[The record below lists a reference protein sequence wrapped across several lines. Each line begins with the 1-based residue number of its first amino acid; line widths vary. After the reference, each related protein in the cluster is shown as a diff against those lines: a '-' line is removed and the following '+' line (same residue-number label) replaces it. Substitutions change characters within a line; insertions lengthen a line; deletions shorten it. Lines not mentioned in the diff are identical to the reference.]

1 MALTLAQKQTLLTK
15 LSPQQIQIVRMLEI
29 PGVELQRR
37 INEEL
42 QENPALDEGKDPET
56 LREEAEQKR
65 SEEFEDGYNNGYGDD
80 DSDSEYGEK
89 EKDDDSYDEEEYAE
103 EVYPSEVASDSNAYD
118 EYNNPLDNPEFNYD
132 DYVMDDETPDYKT
145 RVTNYSDPQD
155 TMDNTFTGAPSLIEH
170 LKSQVY
176 LTKMT
181 KPERHIAKFVV
192 GNIDEDGYLRRT
204 AEELEDDL
212 AFRESL
218 IVPHEK
224 MVEIIE
230 QIKQFDPAGVGAY
243 DLKECLLIQ
252 LQQREPTPANQ
263 RAISILNEQF
273 DAFSR
278 RHFERI
284 RTRYN
289 MTEDEMH
296 DVISEIE
303 HLNPTPGAEWSGT
316 TYVNHGATIIPDFL
330 VENRDGEL
338 IVQLLDGEIPDLH
351 VSTDYKQMMK
361 EYAGRRNKLTAAE
374 KETVQFVK
382 SKIDSAKWFIDAIKQ
397 RNETLTRTM
406 MAIIEE
412 QRDFFIEGDDSA
424 LKPMILQDIAA
435 KTGYDVSTISRVS
448 NSKYVQTEFGIY
460 PLKHF
465 FSEGM
470 ANVEG
475 DEVSTREIKQV
486 LREIIDREDKAHPL
500 NDDELVLAMKK
511 AGYTIA
517 RRTVSKY
524 RQQLGKTIAR
534 LRKQM

>member
-1 MALTLAQKQTLLTK
+1 MALSLAQKQILQTK

-37 INEEL
+37 INDEL
-42 QENPALDEGKDPET
+42 QENPALDEGKDPEQ
-56 LREEAEQKR
+56 LREENEQKR
-65 SEEFEDGYNNGYGDD
+65 SEDYDGEDYPDNDNDQDNYNDDTAEDLYPGEAIDD
-80 DSDSEYGEK
+80 DTSYESN
-89 EKDDDSYDEEEYAE
+89 DSYE
-103 EVYPSEVASDSNAYD
+103 
-118 EYNNPLDNPEFNYD
+118 NPLDNPDFNYD
-132 DYVMDDETPDYKT
+132 DYVLDDETPDYKT
-145 RVTNYSDPQD
+145 RITNYSDPQD
-155 TMDNTFTGAPSLIEH
+155 SMDSTFTGSPSLVEH

-218 IVPHEK
+218 IVPHEQ
-224 MVEIIE
+224 MVDIIN

-252 LQQREPTPANQ
+252 LHQHEPTPANQ
-263 RAISILNEQF
+263 RAIQILTEQF
-273 DAFSR
+273 EAFSR

-284 RTRYN
+284 RTKYN
-289 MTEDEMH
+289 LTEDEMR
-296 DVISEIE
+296 DVITEIE
-303 HLNPTPGAEWSGT
+303 HLNPTPGADWSGT
-316 TYVNHGATIIPDFL
+316 SYDNHGATIIPDFL

-338 IVQLLDGEIPDLH
+338 VMQLLDGEIPDLH
-351 VSTDYKQMMK
+351 VSTDYQQMMK
-361 EYAGRRNKLTAAE
+361 DYAGRRHNLTEAE

-406 MAIIEE
+406 LAIIEA
-412 QRDFFIEGDDSA
+412 QRDFFYEGDDSA
-424 LKPMILQDIAA
+424 LKPMILLDIAD

-470 ANVEG
+470 QNIEG

-486 LREIIDREDKAHPL
+486 LREIIDREDKSHPL
-500 NDDELVLAMKK
+500 NDDELVQAMKE
-511 AGYTIA
+511 AGYPIA

>member
-1 MALTLAQKQTLLTK
+1 MALSLAQKQTLQTK
-15 LSPQQIQIVRMLEI
+15 LSPQQIQIVRLLEI
-29 PGVELQRR
+29 PSMELQRR

-42 QENPALDEGKDPET
+42 QENPALDEGKDPEA
-56 LREEAEQKR
+56 LRAEAEQKR
-65 SEEFEDGYNNGYGDD
+65 SEDYDGEGYGNDD
-80 DSDSEYGEK
+80 DYEDNDDK
-89 EKDDDSYDEEEYAE
+89 ELNDEDLEGL
-103 EVYPSEVASDSNAYD
+103 YPSEVVIEGKDYD
-118 EYNNPLDNPEFNYD
+118 KDEDYSNPLDNPDFNYD
-132 DYVMDDETPDYKT
+132 DYVTDDETPDYKT
-145 RVTNYSDPQD
+145 RLTNYSDPQD
-155 TMDNTFTGAPSLIEH
+155 TMDNSFTGSLSLIDH

-218 IVPHEK
+218 IVPHEQ
-224 MVEIIE
+224 MLDIIE
-230 QIKQFDPAGVGAY
+230 QIKHFDPAGVGAY
-243 DLKECLLIQ
+243 DLKECLLLQ
-252 LQQREPTPANQ
+252 LGQREPTPVNQ
-263 RAISILNEQF
+263 RAIQILTEQF
-273 DAFSR
+273 EAFSR

-284 RTRYN
+284 RTRYGL
-289 MTEDEMH
+289 TEDEMH
-296 DVISEIE
+296 DVINEIE
-303 HLNPTPGAEWSGT
+303 HLNPTPGAEWAGT
-316 TYVNHGATIIPDFL
+316 SYDTHGATIIPDFL

-338 IVQLLDGEIPDLH
+338 VMQLLDGEIPDLH
-351 VSTDYKQMMK
+351 VSTEYQQMMK
-361 EYAGRRNKLTAAE
+361 DYASRKNQLTDAE

-406 MAIIEE
+406 VAIIEA
-412 QRDFFIEGDDSA
+412 QREFFYEGDDSA
-424 LKPMILQDIAA
+424 LKPMILQDIAE

-470 ANVEG
+470 QNVEG

-486 LREIIDREDKAHPL
+486 LREIIDREDKSHPL
-500 NDDELVLAMKK
+500 NDDELVIAMKD
-511 AGYTIA
+511 AGYPIA

>member
-1 MALTLAQKQTLLTK
+1 
-15 LSPQQIQIVRMLEI
+15 MLEI
-29 PGVELQRR
+29 PSVELQRR
-37 INEEL
+37 INDEL
-42 QENPALDEGKDPET
+42 QENPALDEGKDQET
-56 LREEAEQKR
+56 LREELEQKQ
-65 SEEFEDGYNNGYGDD
+65 SEEYDDGYGDGD
-80 DSDSEYGEK
+80 DYNDSETR
-89 EKDDDSYDEEEYAE
+89 DDDPYNSEAIDGDAPYEDDEKYD
-103 EVYPSEVASDSNAYD
+103 
-118 EYNNPLDNPEFNYD
+118 NPLDNPEFNYD
-132 DYVMDDETPDYKT
+132 DYVSDDETPDYKT

-155 TMDNTFTGAPSLIEH
+155 SMDSSFAGTPSLVEH

-176 LTKMT
+176 LTHMT

-192 GNIDEDGYLRRT
+192 GNIDENGYLRRT

-218 IVPHEK
+218 VVPHEQ
-224 MVEIIE
+224 MVDIIN
-230 QIKQFDPAGVGAY
+230 QIKQFDPPGVGAY
-243 DLKECLLIQ
+243 DLKECLLLQ
-252 LQQREPTPANQ
+252 LRQREQTPAVQ
-263 RAISILNEQF
+263 LATQILSEQF
-273 DAFSR
+273 EAFSR

-284 RTRYN
+284 RTKFN
-289 MTEDEMH
+289 LTEDEMR
-296 DVISEIE
+296 DVVGEIE
-303 HLNPTPGAEWSGT
+303 HLNPTPGADWSGT
-316 TYVNHGATIIPDFL
+316 SYDTHGATIIPDFL

-338 IVQLLDGEIPDLH
+338 VMQLLDGEIPDLH
-351 VSTDYKQMMK
+351 VSSDYQQMMK
-361 EYAGRRNKLTAAE
+361 DYAGRRNKLTDAE

-406 MAIIEE
+406 LAIIEE
-412 QRDFFIEGDDSA
+412 QKDFFYEGDDAA
-424 LKPMILQDIAA
+424 LKPMILQDIAN

-448 NSKYVQTEFGIY
+448 NSKYVQTEFGVF

-470 ANVEG
+470 QNVEG

-486 LREIIDREDKAHPL
+486 LREIIDREDKSHPL
-500 NDDELVLAMKK
+500 NDDELVQAMKD
-511 AGYTIA
+511 AGYPIA

>member
-1 MALTLAQKQTLLTK
+1 M
-15 LSPQQIQIVRMLEI
+15 
-29 PGVELQRR
+29 ELQRR

-42 QENPALDEGKDPET
+42 QENPALDEGKDPEIIKA
-56 LREEAEQKR
+56 EAEQKR
-65 SEEFEDGYNNGYGDD
+65 SEDYDGEQFDGDD
-80 DSDSEYGEK
+80 YSNDDYTDTNAESDDYN
-89 EKDDDSYDEEEYAE
+89 DEETE
-103 EVYPSEVASDSNAYD
+103 ELYPSEVVIKEDTPYND
-118 EYNNPLDNPEFNYD
+118 EDYANPLDNPEFNYD
-132 DYVMDDETPDYKT
+132 DYVVDDETPDYKT
-145 RVTNYSDPQD
+145 RITTYSAPQD
-155 TMDNTFTGAPSLIEH
+155 TMDSTFTGSPSLVEH

-218 IVPHEK
+218 IVPHEQ
-224 MVEIIE
+224 MVDIIE
-230 QIKQFDPAGVGAY
+230 QIKQFDPPGVGAY
-243 DLKECLLIQ
+243 DLKECLLLQ
-252 LQQREPTPANQ
+252 LRQREQTPTNQ
-263 RAISILNEQF
+263 RAIQILTEQF
-273 DAFSR
+273 EAFSR

-284 RTRYN
+284 RSRYN
-289 MTEDEMH
+289 LTEDEMH

-303 HLNPTPGAEWSGT
+303 HLNPTPGADWSGT
-316 TYVNHGATIIPDFL
+316 NYDTHGATIIPDFL
-330 VENRDGEL
+330 VENRDGE
-338 IVQLLDGEIPDLH
+338 IVMQLLDGEIPDLH
-351 VSTDYKQMMK
+351 VSTDYQQMMK
-361 EYAGRRNKLTAAE
+361 DYAGRRNKLTDSE
-374 KETVQFVK
+374 KEAVQFVK

-406 MAIIEE
+406 MAIIEAQHE
-412 QRDFFIEGDDSA
+412 FFMEGDDAA
-424 LKPMILQDIAA
+424 LKPMILQDIAE

-448 NSKYVQTEFGIY
+448 NSKYVQTEFGVF

-470 ANVEG
+470 QNTEG

-500 NDDELVLAMKK
+500 NDDELVIAMKE
-511 AGYTIA
+511 AGYPIA

-524 RQQLGKTIAR
+524 RQQMGKTIAR

>member
-1 MALTLAQKQTLLTK
+1 MALTLSQRQTLQTK

-29 PGVELQRR
+29 PSVELQRR

-42 QENPALDEGKDPET
+42 QENPALDEGKDPEV
-56 LREEAEQKR
+56 LREEVEQSR
-65 SEEFEDGYNNGYGDD
+65 SEDFDDSYSGEDGYNGNNTEDDNYDGDD
-80 DSDSEYGEK
+80 QYG
-89 EKDDDSYDEEEYAE
+89 AE
-103 EVYPSEVASDSNAYD
+103 EAYPSETVNEGANYD
-118 EYNNPLDNPEFNYD
+118 EYENPLDNPDFNYD
-132 DYVMDDETPDYKT
+132 DYVIDDETPDYKT
-145 RVTNYSDPQD
+145 RISNYSDPQES
-155 TMDNTFTGAPSLIEH
+155 MDSNFTGSPSLIEH

-212 AFRESL
+212 AFREAL
-218 IVPHEK
+218 IVPHEE
-224 MVEIIE
+224 MVDIIN
-230 QIKQFDPAGVGAY
+230 QIKQFDPAGVGAH

-252 LQQREPTPANQ
+252 LHQRESTPANQ
-263 RAISILNEQF
+263 RAIQILNEQF
-273 DAFSR
+273 EAFSR

-284 RTRYN
+284 RTRYDL
-289 MTEDEMH
+289 TEDEMH
-296 DVISEIE
+296 DVINEIE
-303 HLNPTPGAEWSGT
+303 HLNPTPGADWAGT
-316 TYVNHGATIIPDFL
+316 TYDTHGTTIIPDFL

-338 IVQLLDGEIPDLH
+338 VMQLLDGEIPDLH
-351 VSTDYKQMMK
+351 VSTDYQQMMK
-361 EYAGRRNKLTAAE
+361 EYADRRHNLTEAE

-406 MAIIEE
+406 LAIIEA
-412 QRDFFIEGDDSA
+412 QRDFFYEGDDSA
-424 LKPMILQDIAA
+424 LKPMILQDIAS

-448 NSKYVQTEFGIY
+448 NSKYVQTEFGVY

-470 ANVEG
+470 PNVEG

-500 NDDELVLAMKK
+500 NDDELVLAMKE
-511 AGYTIA
+511 AGYPIA

>member
-1 MALTLAQKQTLLTK
+1 MALSLTQRQALLTK
-15 LSPQQIQIVRMLEI
+15 LSPQQIQIVRLLEI
-29 PGVELQRR
+29 PSVELQRR

-42 QENPALDEGKDPET
+42 QENPALDEGKDPEV
-56 LREEAEQKR
+56 LREESEQKR
-65 SEEFEDGYNNGYGDD
+65 SEEFGEGYGD
-80 DSDSEYGEK
+80 
-89 EKDDDSYDEEEYAE
+89 EEYDKDPAE
-103 EVYPSEVASDSNAYD
+103 RDEYNEDAPEELYPSEREVGETTYSDDEAY
-118 EYNNPLDNPEFNYD
+118 ENPLDNPEFNYD
-132 DYVMDDETPDYKT
+132 DYITDDETPDYKT
-145 RVTNYSDPQD
+145 RLTNYTEPQD
-155 TMDNTFTGAPSLIEH
+155 TMDNTFTGSPSLVEH

-212 AFRESL
+212 AFREAL
-218 IVPHEK
+218 VVPHEQ
-224 MVEIIE
+224 MVDIIE
-230 QIKQFDPAGVGAY
+230 QIKQFDPPGVGAY
-243 DLKECLLIQ
+243 DLKECLLLQ
-252 LQQREPTPANQ
+252 LNQREPTPTNQ
-263 RAISILNEQF
+263 RAIQILSEQF
-273 DAFSR
+273 EAFSR

-284 RTRYN
+284 RTRYDL
-289 MTEDEMH
+289 TEDEMH

-303 HLNPTPGAEWSGT
+303 HLNPTPGANWAGT
-316 TYVNHGATIIPDFL
+316 SYDTHGATIIPDFL

-338 IVQLLDGEIPDLH
+338 IMQLLDGEIPDLH
-351 VSTDYKQMMK
+351 VSTDYQQMMK
-361 EYAGRRNKLTAAE
+361 DYAGRRNKLTESE
-374 KETVQFVK
+374 KEAVQFVK

-406 MAIIEE
+406 MAIVEA
-412 QRDFFIEGDDSA
+412 QRDFFYEGDDSA
-424 LKPMILQDIAA
+424 LKPMILQDIAD

-448 NSKYVQTEFGIY
+448 NSKYVQTEFGIF

-470 ANVEG
+470 QNVEG

-486 LREIIDREDKAHPL
+486 LREIIDREDKSHPL
-500 NDDELVLAMKK
+500 NDDELVLAMKE
-511 AGYTIA
+511 AGYPIA

>member
-1 MALTLAQKQTLLTK
+1 MALSLAQKQVLQTK

-42 QENPALDEGKDPET
+42 QENPALDEGKDPEQ
-56 LREEAEQKR
+56 LREENEQKR
-65 SEEFEDGYNNGYGDD
+65 SEDFDGEDYQDD
-80 DSDSEYGEK
+80 DGLD
-89 EKDDDSYDEEEYAE
+89 KDYNDDEPEEL
-103 EVYPSEVASDSNAYD
+103 YPSESVVDGSKTYDSDD
-118 EYNNPLDNPEFNYD
+118 EDYANPLDNPDFNYD
-132 DYVMDDETPDYKT
+132 AYISDDETPDYKT
-145 RVTNYSDPQD
+145 RITNYADPQE
-155 TMDNTFTGAPSLIEH
+155 TMDSTFTGSPSLVEH

-218 IVPHEK
+218 VVPHEL
-224 MVEIIE
+224 MVDIID

-252 LQQREPTPANQ
+252 LEQRESTLANQ
-263 RAISILNEQF
+263 RAIQILTEQF
-273 DAFSR
+273 EAFSR

-284 RTRYN
+284 RSKYGL
-289 MTEDEMH
+289 TEDEMH

-303 HLNPTPGAEWSGT
+303 HLNPTPGAAWAGT
-316 TYVNHGATIIPDFL
+316 SYDTHGATIIPDFL

-338 IVQLLDGEIPDLH
+338 VMQLLDGEIPDLH
-351 VSTDYKQMMK
+351 VSTDYQQMMK
-361 EYAGRRNKLTAAE
+361 DYAARKHNLTEAE

-406 MAIIEE
+406 IAIIEA
-412 QRDFFIEGDDSA
+412 QRDFFYEGDDSA
-424 LKPMILQDIAA
+424 LKPMILQDIAD

-448 NSKYVQTEFGIY
+448 NSKYVQTEFGVF

-470 ANVEG
+470 PNMEG

-500 NDDELVLAMKK
+500 NDDELVAAMKE
-511 AGYTIA
+511 AGYPIA

>member
-1 MALTLAQKQTLLTK
+1 MDLSLTQRQSLLTK
-15 LSPQQIQIVRMLEI
+15 LSPQQIQIVRLLEI

-42 QENPALDEGKDPET
+42 QENPALDEGKDPQAI
-56 LREEAEQKR
+56 REEDEQKR
-65 SEEFEDGYNNGYGDD
+65 SEEFDGDEYGNDSYANDESDADDYREASMGESYSSESSQADTTYN
-80 DSDSEYGEK
+80 DSD
-89 EKDDDSYDEEEYAE
+89 YA
-103 EVYPSEVASDSNAYD
+103 
-118 EYNNPLDNPEFNYD
+118 NPLDNPEFNYD
-132 DYVMDDETPDYKT
+132 DYVTDDETPDYKT
-145 RVTNYSDPQD
+145 RITNYSDPQD
-155 TMDNTFTGAPSLIEH
+155 TMDNTFTGTPSLIEH

-218 IVPHEK
+218 IVPHEQ
-224 MVEIIE
+224 MLDIIE
-230 QIKQFDPAGVGAY
+230 QIKQFDPAGVGAH
-243 DLKECLLIQ
+243 DLKECL
-252 LQQREPTPANQ
+252 
-263 RAISILNEQF
+263 
-273 DAFSR
+273 
-278 RHFERI
+278 
-284 RTRYN
+284 
-289 MTEDEMH
+289 
-296 DVISEIE
+296 EIE
-303 HLNPTPGAEWSGT
+303 HLNPTPGAEWAGT
-316 TYVNHGATIIPDFL
+316 SYDNHGATIIPDFL

-338 IVQLLDGEIPDLH
+338 VMQLLDGEIPDLH
-351 VSTDYKQMMK
+351 VNSDYQEMMK
-361 EYAGRRNKLTAAE
+361 NYAGRKNQLTDAE

-406 MAIIEE
+406 MAIVEA
-412 QRDFFIEGDDSA
+412 QSDFFYEGDDSA
-424 LKPMILQDIAA
+424 LKPMILQDIAD

-470 ANVEG
+470 QNIEG
-475 DEVSTREIKQV
+475 DEVSTREIKQA
-486 LREIIDREDKAHPL
+486 LREIIDREDKSHPL
-500 NDDELVLAMKK
+500 NDDELVEAMKV

-524 RQQLGKTIAR
+524 RQQIGKSIAR
-534 LRKQM
+534 LRKQL

>member
-1 MALTLAQKQTLLTK
+1 MALSLAQKQILQTK

-42 QENPALDEGKDPET
+42 QENPALDEGKDPEQ
-56 LREEAEQKR
+56 LREEKEQKR
-65 SEEFEDGYNNGYGDD
+65 SEDYDGEDYSDD
-80 DSDSEYGEK
+80 DNEQDEYANDGDPE
-89 EKDDDSYDEEEYAE
+89 ELFPDEPIPVDAPYDKDD
-103 EVYPSEVASDSNAYD
+103 AYED
-118 EYNNPLDNPEFNYD
+118 PLDNPDFNYD
-132 DYVMDDETPDYKT
+132 DYVIDDETPDYKT

-155 TMDNTFTGAPSLIEH
+155 SMDSTFTGSPSLVEH

-218 IVPHEK
+218 IVPHEQ
-224 MVEIIE
+224 MVDIIN

-252 LQQREPTPANQ
+252 LRQRESTLANQ
-263 RAISILNEQF
+263 RAIQILTEQF
-273 DAFSR
+273 EAFSR

-284 RTRYN
+284 RSRYN
-289 MTEDEMH
+289 LTEDEMH

-303 HLNPTPGAEWSGT
+303 RLNPTPGADWSGT
-316 TYVNHGATIIPDFL
+316 NYDTHGATIIPDFL

-338 IVQLLDGEIPDLH
+338 VMQLLDGEIPDLH
-351 VSTDYKQMMK
+351 VSTDYQQMMK
-361 EYAGRRNKLTAAE
+361 EYAGRKHNLTEAE

-406 MAIIEE
+406 LAIIEE
-412 QRDFFIEGDDSA
+412 QRDFFFEGDDSA
-424 LKPMILQDIAA
+424 LKPMILQDIAN

-448 NSKYVQTEFGIY
+448 NSKYVQTEFGVF

-470 ANVEG
+470 PNVEG

-486 LREIIDREDKAHPL
+486 LREIIDREDKSHPM
-500 NDDELVLAMKK
+500 NDDELVQAMKA
-511 AGYTIA
+511 AGYPIA